1 MAVRTAAPT
10 TGWLLRGKDGRLTAY
25 APAQDGLTRWTETRP
40 GGPGWTGPQQ
50 LAMPGLEPYLSIAQ
64 SPEGY
69 VYLTGLRRRE
79 QEDGRAETDVVYTT
93 QFQSGRA
100 VTNWR
105 TIGTPYG
112 RDRERADQIGAPT
125 AIVDGEG
132 LFIVLRNAGN
142 GLSAR
147 KQDAKGIWGPWLD
160 LQGNRLLD
168 AVSAAVT
175 ADGRAELLASAS
187 EVVLRW
193 RQEEPGGEFARTL
206 TPAKPLPGSEASV
219 SLGDG
224 RIAHFWRDAT
234 DSVLF
239 AQYPEAPDSP
249 EGAEAPAPAPFASPD
264 PGGSGPVTGLRATVD
279 GRLCTVLAQRGA
291 SGRAAVAVVPD
302 DQGDPALVSWA
313 DAGTEPC
320 AGAPALALDGDDRV
334 VLAFVAEDGGL
345 RVARQRSAGA
355 ELEFGEWERG

>member
-40 GGPGWTGPQQ
+40 GGPGWSGPQH

-64 SPEGY
+64 TPEGY

-79 QEDGRAETDVVYTT
+79 HEDGRAETDVVYTT
-93 QFQSGRA
+93 QFQTGRA

-112 RDRERADQIGAPT
+112 RDWERADQMGAPT
-125 AIVDGEG
+125 AVVDAEG
-132 LFIVLRNAGN
+132 LFIALRNAGN

-160 LQGNRLLD
+160 LHGSRLLD
-168 AVSAAVT
+168 TVSAAAT
-175 ADGRAELLASAS
+175 GDGRAELLAVSS

-193 RQEEPGGEFARTL
+193 RQEEPGGEFVRTL
-206 TPAKPLPGSEASV
+206 NTPAKPVPGSLASV

-224 RIAHFWRDAT
+224 RVAHFWRDAA
-234 DSVLF
+234 DSALL
-239 AQYPEAPDSP
+239 AQYPEAGQ
-249 EGAEAPAPAPFASPD
+249 EGAEAPAPVPLASPD
-264 PGGSGPVTGLRATVD
+264 PGGSGPVAALRAAVD
-279 GRLCTVLAQRGA
+279 GRLCLVLAQRAA
-291 SGRAAVAVVPD
+291 SGRVAVAVVPD
-302 DQGDPALVSWA
+302 GQDDPAAVSWA
-313 DAGTEPC
+313 EVGTEPC
-320 AGAPALALDGDDRV
+320 AGAPALALDGDERV
-334 VLAFVAEDGGL
+334 VLAFVAEGGGL
-345 RVARQRSAGA
+345 RVARQRAAGA
-355 ELEFGEWERG
+355 ELEFGEWERA

>member
-40 GGPGWTGPQQ
+40 GGPGWTGPQH

-64 SPEGY
+64 TPEGY
-69 VYLTGLRRRE
+69 VYLAGLRRRAH
-79 QEDGRAETDVVYTT
+79 EDGRAETDVVYAT

-112 RDRERADQIGAPT
+112 RDWERADQIGAPT
-125 AIVDGEG
+125 AVVDSEG
-132 LFIVLRNAGN
+132 LFIALRNAGN

-147 KQDAKGIWGPWLD
+147 KQDAKGVWGPWLD
-160 LQGNRLLD
+160 LHGSRLLD
-168 AVSAAVT
+168 TVSAAAT
-175 ADGRAELLASAS
+175 ADGRAELLAPAS

-193 RQEEPGGEFARTL
+193 RQEEPGGEFVRTL
-206 TPAKPLPGSEASV
+206 NTPAKPLPGSQASV

-234 DSVLF
+234 DSALF
-239 AQYPEAPDSP
+239 AQRPEAGP
-249 EGAEAPAPAPFASPD
+249 EGAEAPAPVPLASPD
-264 PGGSGPVTGLRATVD
+264 PGGSGPVAALRATVD
-279 GRLCTVLAQRGA
+279 GHLCTVLAQRGA

-302 DQGDPALVSWA
+302 DQGDPALVSWVEV
-313 DAGTEPC
+313 GTEPC

-345 RVARQRSAGA
+345 RVARQRAVGA
-355 ELEFGEWERG
+355 ELEFGEWERA

>member
-40 GGPGWTGPQQ
+40 GGPGWTGPQH

-79 QEDGRAETDVVYTT
+79 HEDGRTETDVVYAT
-93 QFQSGRA
+93 QFQTGRA

-112 RDRERADQIGAPT
+112 RDWERADRLGAPT
-125 AIVDGEG
+125 AFVDSEG
-132 LFIVLRNAGN
+132 LFIALRNAGN

-147 KQDAKGIWGPWLD
+147 KQNAKGIWGPWLD
-160 LQGNRLLD
+160 LEGNRLLD
-168 AVSAAVT
+168 AVSAAVS

-193 RQEEPGGEFARTL
+193 RQEEPGGEFVRTR
-206 TPAKPLPGSEASV
+206 TPAKPVPGSEASV
-219 SLGDG
+219 SLGDD

-239 AQYPEAPDSP
+239 AQYPEAP
-249 EGAEAPAPAPFASPD
+249 APAPLASPD
-264 PGGSGPVTGLRATVD
+264 PGGSGPVAALRATVD
-279 GRLCTVLAQRGA
+279 GRSCTVLAQRGA

-302 DQGDPALVSWA
+302 DQGDPALVSWVE
-313 DAGTEPC
+313 AGTEPC

-345 RVARQRSAGA
+345 RVARQRAVGA
-355 ELEFGEWERG
+355 ELEFGEWERA